1 MPEIPPGIKF
11 IIAISPHILVLPALT
26 ICGIKLCDLLFDLY
40 MPDWLC
46 FSLSFASFP
55 FALVCSLVYRD
66 VRDSRQAAL
75 NGAFLAPSVPTK
87 WPGDLDLLIS
97 SLRNLSGGY
106 IGMYPME

>member
-1 MPEIPPGIKF
+1 MPEFPPGIKF
-11 IIAISPHILVLPALT
+11 IIAISPRILVPPALT
-26 ICGIKLCDLLFDLY
+26 ICGVKLCDLLFDLCT
-40 MPDWLC
+40 PDWLY
-46 FSLSFASFP
+46 FLLSLASLP
-55 FALVCSLVYRD
+55 FVLACTLVFRD
-66 VRDSRQAAL
+66 LRDSRQAAL